1 MDKQALQ
8 FNPVLL
14 WIRFIIR
21 MSLFALALIW
31 PAGTW
36 NWWEAWVMVGLWL
49 VFGLVMQ
56 HYLIHDDPALLSERL
71 KLVPI
76 HKDQKTWDKVLMAI
90 FFIAG
95 IALYIVPG
103 FDVVRYG
110 WSEPLPLWMKI
121 VAIIIH
127 IPCFFGLGWVMRENT
142 YLAQVV
148 KIDEQRDHQVITTGP
163 YALVRHP
170 MYTIVITLLFAVPV
184 ALGSR
189 YALILAVLLTLLLII
204 RTYLEDRTLHYELD
218 GYAEYAKQTPYQL
231 IPGIW

>member
-1 MDKQALQ
+1 MDKQALH

-14 WIRFIIR
+14 WLRFIVR
-21 MSLFALALIW
+21 MSLFALALLW

-36 NWWEAWVMVGLWL
+36 YWWEAWVMIGLWL

-95 IALYIVPG
+95 IALYIIPG

-110 WSEPLPLWMKI
+110 WSEPLPLWMKAIAI
-121 VAIIIH
+121 VVH
-127 IPCFFGLGWVMRENT
+127 LPCFYLLVWIMRENT

-148 KIDEQRDHQVITTGP
+148 KIDDERGHQVITTGP
-163 YALVRHP
+163 YAYVRHP
-170 MYTIVITLLFAVPV
+170 MYTTAIILFFAFPV

-189 YALILAVLLTLLLII
+189 YALLLAAFLTLLLLV
-204 RTYLEDRTLHYELD
+204 RTYLEDRTLHEELD
-218 GYAEYAKQTPYQL
+218 GYAQYAKQTPYRL
-231 IPGIW
+231 IPKIW

>member
-1 MDKQALQ
+1 MDKQTSQ

-14 WIRFIIR
+14 WLRFIVR
-21 MSLFALALIW
+21 MSLFALALLW

-49 VFGLVMQ
+49 VFGLTIQ

-110 WSEPLPLWMKI
+110 WSEPLPLWMK
-121 VAIIIH
+121 AIAFVIH
-127 IPCFFGLGWVMRENT
+127 LPCFYLLVWIMRENT

-148 KIDEQRDHQVITTGP
+148 KIDDERGHQVITTGP
-163 YALVRHP
+163 YAYVRHP
-170 MYTIVITLLFAVPV
+170 MYTTAIILFFAFPV

-189 YALILAVLLTLLLII
+189 YALLLAAFLTLILLV
-204 RTYLEDRTLHYELD
+204 RTYLEDRTLHEELD
-218 GYAEYAKQTPYQL
+218 GYAEYAKQTPYRL
-231 IPGIW
+231 IPNIW